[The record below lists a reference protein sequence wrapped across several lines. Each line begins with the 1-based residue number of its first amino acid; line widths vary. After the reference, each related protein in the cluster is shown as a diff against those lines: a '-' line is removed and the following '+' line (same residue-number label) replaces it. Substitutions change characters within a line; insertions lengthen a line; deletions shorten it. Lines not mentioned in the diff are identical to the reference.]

1 MTRGVLQVTSIL
13 FLKKACSSFIITCL
27 ALAFPHTNILGNE
40 PRSPQEVTAHEHQAT
55 NSSNKPEPE
64 TSDYKN
70 ELNQRLQT
78 FLTHITFRGHFTT
91 DKKGSENDLPKQ
103 DEYTI
108 TSATHVSG
116 DYWLLTS
123 RIQYRDIDVTL
134 PVPVIIRWAGTT
146 PVITLEEVTLPGMG
160 TFSSRVLIHTNR
172 YTGTWQH
179 DDVGGHLF
187 GTLSKNE
194 AFSDTATK

>member
-1 MTRGVLQVTSIL
+1 VTSIL
-13 FLKKACSSFIITCL
+13 FSKLFFLTFIIAGL
-27 ALAFPHTNILGNE
+27 VLAFPRTNILGNE
-40 PRSPQEVTAHEHQAT
+40 PPSPQEVTAHERQAT
-55 NSSNKPEPE
+55 GSSKKLEPE
-64 TSDYKN
+64 ISDYRNRLN
-70 ELNQRLQT
+70 ESLKR
-78 FLTHITFRGHFTT
+78 FLTQITFRGHFTT
-91 DKKGSENDLPKQ
+91 DKKGSENELPKQ

-123 RIQYRDIDVTL
+123 RMQYRDIDITL
-134 PVPVIIRWAGTT
+134 PVPVVIRWAGTT

-160 TFSSRVLIHTNR
+160 TFSSRVLIHKNR

-179 DDVGGHLF
+179 GDVGGHLF

-194 AFSDTATK
+194 TFADIPTK

>member
-1 MTRGVLQVTSIL
+1 MNNFAFLRNTYNSMSLTCLVLVLLQVNL
-13 FLKKACSSFIITCL
+13 FVSESKSAQQGDTAIQQDDTIAQSHPQKTLKDENL
-27 ALAFPHTNILGNE
+27 
-40 PRSPQEVTAHEHQAT
+40 
-55 NSSNKPEPE
+55 
-64 TSDYKN
+64 
-70 ELNQRLQT
+70 LNQKLQR
-78 FLTHITFRGHFTT
+78 FLTDITFRGHFTT
-91 DKKGSENDLPKQ
+91 DKKGSENELPKQ

-134 PVPVIIRWAGTT
+134 PVPVMIRWAGTT
-146 PVITLEEVTLPGMG
+146 PVITLEKVTLPGMG
-160 TFSSRVLIHTNR
+160 TFSSRVLVHNNR

-187 GTLSKNE
+187 GTLSKPE
-194 AFSDTATK
+194 SFSDIPKK

>member
-1 MTRGVLQVTSIL
+1 MVLNCLVLVLLQVNL
-13 FLKKACSSFIITCL
+13 FAS
-27 ALAFPHTNILGNE
+27 E
-40 PRSPQEVTAHEHQAT
+40 SPSAQQGDTAIQHDLD
-55 NSSNKPEPE
+55 NSQSHPQKTLE
-64 TSDYKN
+64 DKN
-70 ELNQRLQT
+70 RLDESLQT

-91 DKKGSENDLPKQ
+91 DKKGSENELPKQ

-134 PVPVIIRWAGTT
+134 PVPVVICWAGTT

-160 TFSSRVLIHTNR
+160 TFSSRVLILKNR
-172 YTGTWQH
+172 YAGTWQH

-194 AFSDTATK
+194 TFADIPTK

>member
-1 MTRGVLQVTSIL
+1 MT
-13 FLKKACSSFIITCL
+13 TCL
-27 ALAFPHTNILGNE
+27 ILAFLCTNILGNE
-40 PRSPQEVTAHEHQAT
+40 PPSPEEVTTYERQAT
-55 NSSNKPEPE
+55 DSPDNLKSE
-64 TSDYKN
+64 TSGYRNRLN
-70 ELNQRLQT
+70 ERLQK

-91 DKKGSENDLPKQ
+91 DKKGSENELPKQ

-108 TSATHVSG
+108 TSASHVSG

-134 PVPVIIRWAGTT
+134 PVPVVIRWAGTT

-160 TFSSRVLIHTNR
+160 TFSSRVLIHKNR

-194 AFSDTATK
+194 TFSDIPTK

>member
-1 MTRGVLQVTSIL
+1 MTSIL
-13 FLKKACSSFIITCL
+13 FSKLFFLTFIIAGL
-27 ALAFPHTNILGNE
+27 VLAFPRTNILGNE
-40 PRSPQEVTAHEHQAT
+40 PRPPQEVTAHEHQAT

-78 FLTHITFRGHFTT
+78 FLTDITFRGHFTT
-91 DKKGSENDLPKQ
+91 DQRGSENDLPKQ

>member
-1 MTRGVLQVTSIL
+1 MNNYLITRNSYNSMAL
-13 FLKKACSSFIITCL
+13 TCL
-27 ALAFPHTNILGNE
+27 VLVLLQPRLFASESTSTQPADAAIQQDGTSLQSHPQKTIEEKNPLNE
-40 PRSPQEVTAHEHQAT
+40 
-55 NSSNKPEPE
+55 K
-64 TSDYKN
+64 
-70 ELNQRLQT
+70 LQR
-78 FLTHITFRGHFTT
+78 FLTDITFCGHFTT
-91 DKKGSENDLPKQ
+91 DKNGSENELPKQ

-134 PVPVIIRWAGTT
+134 PVPVMIRWAGTT

-160 TFSSRVLIHTNR
+160 TFSSRVLIHKNR

-187 GTLSKNE
+187 GTLSKDE
-194 AFSDTATK
+194 SFSEILKK

>member
-1 MTRGVLQVTSIL
+1 MSLTCLVLVLLQVNLFVSESQSAQQGDTAIQQDDTS
-13 FLKKACSSFIITCL
+13 AQS
-27 ALAFPHTNILGNE
+27 H
-40 PRSPQEVTAHEHQAT
+40 PQKTLEDE
-55 NSSNKPEPE
+55 NL
-64 TSDYKN
+64 
-70 ELNQRLQT
+70 LNQKLQR
-78 FLTHITFRGHFTT
+78 FLTDITFRGHFTT
-91 DKKGSENDLPKQ
+91 DKKGSENELPKK

-108 TSATHVSG
+108 TSATHISG

-134 PVPVIIRWAGTT
+134 PVPVMIRWAGTT

-160 TFSSRVLIHTNR
+160 TFSSRVLIHKNR

-187 GTLSKNE
+187 GTLSKPE
-194 AFSDTATK
+194 SFSDIPKK

>member
-1 MTRGVLQVTSIL
+1 M
-13 FLKKACSSFIITCL
+13 ITCL
-27 ALAFPHTNILGNE
+27 ALAFPLTNILGNE
-40 PRSPQEVTAHEHQAT
+40 PPSPQEVTAHERQAT
-55 NSSNKPEPE
+55 DSSNKPEPE

-70 ELNQRLQT
+70 EHNQRLQT

-91 DKKGSENDLPKQ
+91 DKKGSEIDLPKQ

-134 PVPVIIRWAGTT
+134 PVPVMIRWAGTT

-160 TFSSRVLIHTNR
+160 TFSSRVLIHKNR

-187 GTLSKNE
+187 GTLSQNE
-194 AFSDTATK
+194 AFSDIPKK

>member
-1 MTRGVLQVTSIL
+1 MTSIL
-13 FLKKACSSFIITCL
+13 FSKSTSCSFVTTCL
-27 ALAFPHTNILGNE
+27 ILAFLCTNILGNN
-40 PRSPQEVTAHEHQAT
+40 PPSPQEVIAYERHAT
-55 NSSNKPEPE
+55 DSPDSLKSE
-64 TSDYKN
+64 TSDYRNRLN
-70 ELNQRLQT
+70 ERLQK

-91 DKKGSENDLPKQ
+91 DKKGSENEPPKQ

-108 TSATHVSG
+108 TSASHVSG

-134 PVPVIIRWAGTT
+134 PVPVVIRWAGTT
-146 PVITLEEVTLPGMG
+146 PVITLEKVTLPGMG
-160 TFSSRVLIHTNR
+160 TFSSRVLVHNNR

-187 GTLSKNE
+187 GTLSKPE
-194 AFSDTATK
+194 SFSDIPTK

>member
-1 MTRGVLQVTSIL
+1 MTSIL
-13 FLKKACSSFIITCL
+13 FPKSTSCSFVTTCL
-27 ALAFPHTNILGNE
+27 ILTFLCTNILGNE
-40 PRSPQEVTAHEHQAT
+40 PPSPQEVTAYERQAT
-55 NSSNKPEPE
+55 DS
-64 TSDYKN
+64 SDYLEQETADYKSRLN
-70 ELNQRLQT
+70 ERLQK

-91 DKKGSENDLPKQ
+91 DKKDSENELPKQ

-108 TSATHVSG
+108 TSASHVSG

-134 PVPVIIRWAGTT
+134 PVPVVIRWAGTT

-160 TFSSRVLIHTNR
+160 TFSSRVLIHKNR

-187 GTLSKNE
+187 GTLNKNE
-194 AFSDTATK
+194 TFSEIPIK

>member
-1 MTRGVLQVTSIL
+1 M
-13 FLKKACSSFIITCL
+13 ITCL
-27 ALAFPHTNILGNE
+27 ALAFPLTNILGNE
-40 PRSPQEVTAHEHQAT
+40 PPSPQEVTAHERQAT
-55 NSSNKPEPE
+55 DSSNKPEPE
-64 TSDYKN
+64 TSDYKDK
-70 ELNQRLQT
+70 LNQRLQT
-78 FLTHITFRGHFTT
+78 FLTRITFRGHFTT
-91 DKKGSENDLPKQ
+91 NKKGSENDLPKQ

-123 RIQYRDIDVTL
+123 KIQYRDIDVTL
-134 PVPVIIRWAGTT
+134 PVPVMIRWAGTT

-160 TFSSRVLIHTNR
+160 TFSSRVLIHKNR

-179 DDVGGHLF
+179 DGVGGHLF

-194 AFSDTATK
+194 AFSGIPKK

>member
-1 MTRGVLQVTSIL
+1 MGLTCCILVLLQLNLFVGESKSAQQGDTAIQQDDTS
-13 FLKKACSSFIITCL
+13 AQS
-27 ALAFPHTNILGNE
+27 H
-40 PRSPQEVTAHEHQAT
+40 PQKTLE
-55 NSSNKPEPE
+55 
-64 TSDYKN
+64 DKN
-70 ELNQRLQT
+70 LLNQKLQR
-78 FLTHITFRGHFTT
+78 FLTDITFRGHFTT
-91 DKKGSENDLPKQ
+91 DKEGSKNELPKQ

-134 PVPVIIRWAGTT
+134 PVPVMIRWAGTT
-146 PVITLEEVTLPGMG
+146 PVLTLEEVTLPGMG
-160 TFSSRVLIHTNR
+160 TFSSRVLIHKNR

-179 DDVGGHLF
+179 DGVGGHLF

-194 AFSDTATK
+194 AFSNIPTK

>member
-1 MTRGVLQVTSIL
+1 MNNFAFLRNTYNSMGLTCCVLVLLQLNL
-13 FLKKACSSFIITCL
+13 FVSESQSAQQGDTAIQQDDTIAQSHPQKTLKDENL
-27 ALAFPHTNILGNE
+27 
-40 PRSPQEVTAHEHQAT
+40 
-55 NSSNKPEPE
+55 
-64 TSDYKN
+64 
-70 ELNQRLQT
+70 LNQKLQR
-78 FLTHITFRGHFTT
+78 FLTDITFRGHFTT
-91 DKKGSENDLPKQ
+91 DKKGSENELPKQ

-134 PVPVIIRWAGTT
+134 PVPVMIRWAGTT
-146 PVITLEEVTLPGMG
+146 PVITLEKVTLPGMG
-160 TFSSRVLIHTNR
+160 TFSSRVLVHNNR
-172 YTGTWQH
+172 YAGTWQH